1 MPQALNEQGA
11 ALMQA
16 AIDVMEAALRQH
28 PAGLTATEAGRLTGL
43 YLEVPAQRGYIA
55 WTILQHLLHE
65 KRVIKDGRRY
75 RLP

>member
-1 MPQALNEQGA
+1 MPHALNEQGA
-11 ALMQA
+11 ALIQS
-16 AIDVMEAALRQH
+16 AIDVMETALRQH
-28 PAGLTATEAGRLTGL
+28 PSGLTATEAGRLTGL

-55 WTILQHLLHE
+55 WTILQHLLYE

>member
-11 ALMQA
+11 TLMHR
-16 AIDVMEAALRQH
+16 AIEIMEAALREH
-28 PAGLTATEAGRLTGL
+28 PAGLTASEAGRLTGL

-55 WTILQHLLHE
+55 WTILQHLLDE